1 MLLKRSTNFL
11 SIKSVAVVSSSFSK
25 HPELCAALADR
36 VPRVWFNTEGRAY
49 SGDALIK
56 FIADADAVIVGR
68 EPVDAA
74 IVDRLSVQ
82 LLAKYGVGLDNIDQ
96 VALRQRGIALGWTPG
111 VNAMA
116 VAEQTVG
123 FMIGLQRNLYYTAR
137 CLAQGEWIKQGGRQL
152 SGCTVGIVGVGHI
165 GQALVQLLAPFGCRI
180 LGCDIVDKTDYYA
193 AHGIEAA
200 DFETVMRTADV
211 VSLHVPLTVDTHHMI
226 NATTLVWMQPT
237 AVLINTARGEVVDTA
252 ALHAA
257 LMDNRL
263 AGAALDVFESEP
275 YAGPLANHPRVIATP
290 HIAGNA
296 NEAVLAMGYA
306 AIDSIVRYQAGED
319 MVLLF

>member
-11 SIKSVAVVSSSFSK
+11 SIKSVAVVSTSFSK
-25 HPELCAALADR
+25 HAGLCSALANQ
-36 VPRVWFNTEGRAY
+36 VSRVWFNTEGRTY
-49 SGDALIK
+49 SGDALVD
-56 FIADADAVIVGR
+56 FIADADAAIIGR
-68 EPVDAA
+68 EWVDAA
-74 IVDRLSVQ
+74 VINRLSIR

-96 VALRQRGIALGWTPG
+96 AALRQRGIALGWTPG

-137 CLAQGEWIKQGGRQL
+137 CMAQGDWIKNGGRQL

-193 AHGIEAA
+193 AQGIEAA
-200 DFETVMRTADV
+200 DFETVMRTADM

-226 NATTLVWMQPT
+226 NATTLAWMQPT

-252 ALHAA
+252 ALYTA
-257 LMDNRL
+257 LRDNRL

-296 NEAVLAMGYA
+296 NEAVLAMGHA
-306 AIDSIVRYQAGED
+306 AIDSIVRYQAGEASC
-319 MVLLF
+319 

>member
-1 MLLKRSTNFL
+1 MLLKRSTHFL
-11 SIKSVAVVSSSFSK
+11 SIKSVAVVSTSFSK
-25 HPELCAALADR
+25 HAGLCSALAAQ
-36 VPRVWFNTEGRAY
+36 VSHVWFNTEGRTY
-49 SGDALIK
+49 SGDALVE
-56 FIADADAVIVGR
+56 FIADADAAIIGR
-68 EPVDAA
+68 EWVDATV
-74 IVDRLSVQ
+74 INRLSIR

-137 CLAQGEWIKQGGRQL
+137 CMAQGDWVKNGGRQL

-180 LGCDIVDKTDYYA
+180 LGCDSVDKTEYYA

-200 DFETVMRTADV
+200 EFETVMRTADV
-211 VSLHVPLTVDTHHMI
+211 VSLHVPLTSDTHHMI
-226 NATTLVWMQPT
+226 NAETLGWMSPT

-252 ALHAA
+252 ALYTA
-257 LMDNRL
+257 LKDGRL
-263 AGAALDVFESEP
+263 GGAALDVFESEP

-296 NEAVLAMGYA
+296 NEAVLAMGHA
-306 AIDSIVRYQAGED
+306 AIDSIVKYPVGVSD
-319 MVLLF
+319 GV

>member
-11 SIKSVAVVSSSFSK
+11 SIKSVAVVSTSFSK
-25 HPELCAALADR
+25 HAGLCSALANQ
-36 VPRVWFNTEGRAY
+36 VSRVWFNTEGRTY
-49 SGDALIK
+49 SEDALVD
-56 FIADADAVIVGR
+56 FIADADAAIIGR
-68 EPVDAA
+68 EWVDAA
-74 IVDRLSVQ
+74 VINRLSIR

-96 VALRQRGIALGWTPG
+96 AALRQRGIALGWTPG

-137 CLAQGEWIKQGGRQL
+137 CMAQGDWIKNGGRQL

-180 LGCDIVDKTDYYA
+180 LGCDSVDKTDYYA

-226 NATTLVWMQPT
+226 NATTLAWMQPT

-252 ALHAA
+252 ALYTA
-257 LMDNRL
+257 LKDSRL
-263 AGAALDVFESEP
+263 GGAALDVFES
-275 YAGPLANHPRVIATP
+275 
-290 HIAGNA
+290 
-296 NEAVLAMGYA
+296 
-306 AIDSIVRYQAGED
+306 
-319 MVLLF
+319 

>member
-11 SIKSVAVVSSSFSK
+11 TIKSVAVVSTSFSK
-25 HPELCAALADR
+25 HAGLCSALANQ
-36 VPRVWFNTEGRAY
+36 VSRVWFNTEGRTY
-49 SGDALIK
+49 SGDALVD
-56 FIADADAVIVGR
+56 FIADADAAIIGR
-68 EPVDAA
+68 EWVDAA
-74 IVDRLSVQ
+74 VINRLSIR

-96 VALRQRGIALGWTPG
+96 AALRQRGIALGWTPG

-137 CLAQGEWIKQGGRQL
+137 CMAQGDWIKNGGRQL

-226 NATTLVWMQPT
+226 NATTLAWMQPT

-252 ALHAA
+252 ALYTA
-257 LMDNRL
+257 LRDSRL
-263 AGAALDVFESEP
+263 GGAALDVFESEP
-275 YAGPLANHPRVIATP
+275 YAGPLANHPLVIATP

>member
-1 MLLKRSTNFL
+1 MLLKPSTPFL
-11 SIKSVAVVSSSFSK
+11 SIKSVAVVSTSFSK
-25 HPELCAALADR
+25 HSVLCTALAAQ
-36 VPRVWFNTEGRAY
+36 VPRVWFNTEGQSY
-49 SGDALIK
+49 SGEGLIA
-56 FIADADAVIVGR
+56 FIADADAAIIGR
-68 EPVDAA
+68 ELVDASV
-74 IVDRLSVQ
+74 VDHLSVQ
-82 LLAKYGVGLDNIDQ
+82 LIAKYGVGLDNIDQ
-96 VALRQRGIALGWTPG
+96 AALNRRGIALGWTPG

-116 VAEQTVG
+116 VAEQTLG
-123 FMIGLQRNLYYTAR
+123 FMIGLQRNLYYTSR
-137 CLAQGEWIKQGGRQL
+137 WLAKGKWVKNGGRQL
-152 SGCTVGIVGVGHI
+152 SGCTVGIIGVGHI

-180 LGCDIVDKTDYYA
+180 LGCDSVDKTPYYA

-226 NATTLVWMQPT
+226 NATTLAWMKPT

-252 ALHAA
+252 ALQAA
-257 LMDNRL
+257 LMANQV

-275 YAGPLANHPRVIATP
+275 YHGGLANHPRVIATP

-306 AIDSIVRYQAGED
+306 AIDSILKYPEGGV
-319 MVLLF
+319 

>member
-1 MLLKRSTNFL
+1 M
-11 SIKSVAVVSSSFSK
+11 SIKSVAVVSTSFSK
-25 HPELCAALADR
+25 HAGLCSALANQ
-36 VPRVWFNTEGRAY
+36 VSRVWFNTEGRTY
-49 SGDALIK
+49 SEDALVD
-56 FIADADAVIVGR
+56 FIADADAAIIGR
-68 EPVDAA
+68 EWVDAA
-74 IVDRLSVQ
+74 VINRLSIR

-96 VALRQRGIALGWTPG
+96 AALRQRGIALGWTPG

-137 CLAQGEWIKQGGRQL
+137 CMAQGDWIKNGGRQL

-180 LGCDIVDKTDYYA
+180 LGCDSVDKTDYYA

-226 NATTLVWMQPT
+226 NATTLAWMQPT

-252 ALHAA
+252 ALYTA
-257 LMDNRL
+257 LKDSRL
-263 AGAALDVFESEP
+263 GGAALDVFESEP

-306 AIDSIVRYQAGED
+306 AIDSILKYPEGGDGV
-319 MVLLF
+319 